1 MPESKNPPEAAL
13 PLEHPEEGIYE
24 TYANAV
30 DADWTLTDVTLR
42 FMQLVY
48 TPKDEGATV
57 SNREMII
64 LEKANITIPWW
75 TAKIGAQTL
84 ARLVEAYE
92 AVNGELKKP
101 ELARLAEPTP
111 SSAPDASTE

>member
-1 MPESKNPPEAAL
+1 MPDTKKPAENAT
-13 PLEHPEEGIYE
+13 PLEHPEDGLFE

-48 TPKDEGATV
+48 APKAEGATI
-57 SNREMII
+57 SNRELIT

-75 TAKIGAQTL
+75 VAKISAEML
-84 ARLVEAYE
+84 LRLVQAHES
-92 AVNGELKKP
+92 VNGEIKKP
-101 ELARLAEPTP
+101 ELAKLPTP
-111 SSAPDASTE
+111 DEL